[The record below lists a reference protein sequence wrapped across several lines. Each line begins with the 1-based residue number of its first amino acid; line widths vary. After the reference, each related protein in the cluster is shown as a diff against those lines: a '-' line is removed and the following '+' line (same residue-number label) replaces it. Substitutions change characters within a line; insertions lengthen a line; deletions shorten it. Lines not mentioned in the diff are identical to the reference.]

1 VEITLREKIIALIEE
16 CLMVSPGTI
25 SEETLIEEIEE
36 WDSLAQVLIIGELD
50 EKMGISISLEDAVEI
65 SSVKDLFE
73 KTGV

>member
-1 VEITLREKIIALIEE
+1 MREKIIALIEE

-36 WDSLAQVLIIGELD
+36 WDSLAQVLIIGEFD

>member
-1 VEITLREKIIALIEE
+1 
-16 CLMVSPGTI
+16 MVSPGTI

-36 WDSLAQVLIIGELD
+36 WDSLAQVLIIGEFD

>member
-1 VEITLREKIIALIEE
+1 
-16 CLMVSPGTI
+16 MVSPGTI